1 MGEVCL
7 PSRVTGFSAI
17 SISEEITF
25 MPGFHAR
32 ERATGRATAHSCTNH
47 DEETTM
53 TLRTMFAGLCL
64 LSLTTL
70 AAAQNKIS
78 GSAQCGKPDVQQQ
91 VDVSDHPGHS
101 ISIMQ
106 MKCTWTKPMEVAGVQ
121 DKDGTDSGMADLHA
135 GAGTSHGY
143 YVDNMAN
150 GDKAYVHWQGKE
162 SKDGS

>member
-1 MGEVCL
+1 
-7 PSRVTGFSAI
+7 
-17 SISEEITF
+17 
-25 MPGFHAR
+25 
-32 ERATGRATAHSCTNH
+32 
-47 DEETTM
+47 M

-70 AAAQNKIS
+70 AAAQDKIS

-150 GDKAYVHWQGKE
+150 GPKTGALPLMWTGNTVCRKVNTAGRVRAPAPTL
-162 SKDGS
+162 SSILPGSRWNQ